1 MFWRAAC
8 FLRGSQARERSEPY
22 LANMPTRKGHTVMK
36 TKIVK
41 KCDSPNKEHL
51 ILDPPYTVFG
61 HSVLLPSFS
70 VVMKVGGLKQMIKD
84 LDDEDS
90 LRIELFHDK
99 ATEYSYIK
107 NSDRG

>member
-1 MFWRAAC
+1 
-8 FLRGSQARERSEPY
+8 
-22 LANMPTRKGHTVMK
+22 MK

-41 KCDSPNKEHL
+41 KCQSPDKEHL

-61 HSVLLPSFS
+61 HDVLRPNFS
-70 VVMKVGGLKQMIKD
+70 IIMKVGGLKKMIEK

-90 LRIELFHDK
+90 FRIELFHDK

-107 NSDRG
+107 NGDRG